1 MSQGDS
7 SQVLDQNGK
16 PYNRLALVFTM
27 LIGTFSNFI
36 TTTMLTTAFPS
47 LMKSFNIS
55 ATTVQWLT
63 TGFMLV
69 MGITMPITGF
79 FIKRFDSRK
88 LYLSSAAIFL
98 MGTIIC
104 FFANSFI
111 TILIGR
117 LVQAIGVGITA
128 PVYQTIMAS
137 IYPPN
142 KRGTAMGMAGLVIG

>member
-104 FFANSFI
+104 FLQI
-111 TILIGR
+111 R
-117 LVQAIGVGITA
+117 LL
-128 PVYQTIMAS
+128 
-137 IYPPN
+137 
-142 KRGTAMGMAGLVIG
+142 RF